1 MHKKISY
8 NLADVF
14 ELAVDTYPDR
24 EYLVADDKRCTFHEM
39 EARANRLAH
48 HLQSQGV
55 EPGDHVGIY
64 AYNCMEWVE
73 TLWAVFKIRA
83 VWININFRYVE
94 DELAYI
100 FTNADLKALVVAREF
115 LPRVVNVIDSLPEL
129 RHTVVVEDHSNASSD
144 GIQTTDYE
152 TAMAANSPE
161 RDFPQRSNDDHYIIY
176 TGGTTGMPK
185 GVVWRQEDVFF
196 ALGGGV
202 DQTTGDVVT
211 SPMDVVK
218 RGENGQMTMF
228 PLAPL
233 MHGASQWAVI
243 GRGFEGHRVVLS
255 KTFDPVETW
264 RLIEKEKI
272 NGLFITGDAMARPL
286 IEAYKS
292 FKNEIDV
299 SSFFLLASSAV
310 VFSQTVKDAFFEQ
323 FSSVMIIDSIGSSE
337 IGGGGILMAAKGQ
350 IMKGGPTVTP
360 GQGATVLDMDTLE
373 AMKPGNEK
381 EGVVARTGFI
391 PLGYYKD
398 PQKTAETFVTAAD
411 GKRYALSGDSAI
423 FEADGTITMLG
434 RGSQCINSGGEKI
447 FAEEVDSAVK
457 GHPSILDVTVVGVP
471 DERWGAV
478 VCALVE
484 LRENTPLPSLKD
496 LQDHCRG
503 TIAGYKVPRHVLQ
516 VDKVMRSPSGKP
528 DYRWAKETA
537 LKKLN
542 LSEK

>member
-1 MHKKISY
+1 MREKISY

-14 ELAVDTYPDR
+14 ELAVDTYPKR
-24 EYLVADDKRCTFHEM
+24 EYLVADHKRCTFEEM

-55 EPGDHVGIY
+55 QPGDHVGIY

-100 FTNADLKALVVAREF
+100 FTNANLTALVVAREF
-115 LPRVVNVIDSLPEL
+115 LPRVVNVIDSLPAL
-129 RHTVVVEDHSNASSD
+129 HHTVVIEDHSNASSD
-144 GIQTTDYE
+144 GIHIADYE

-161 RDFPQRSNDDHYIIY
+161 RDFPPRSGDDHYIIY

-211 SPMDVVK
+211 SPMEVVK
-218 RGENGQMTMF
+218 RGESGQMTMF

-255 KTFDPVETW
+255 RTFDPVETW
-264 RLIEKEKI
+264 ELIEREKI

-292 FKNEIDV
+292 FKTEIDV
-299 SSFFLLASSAV
+299 S
-310 VFSQTVKDAFFEQ
+310 
-323 FSSVMIIDSIGSSE
+323 
-337 IGGGGILMAAKGQ
+337 
-350 IMKGGPTVTP
+350 
-360 GQGATVLDMDTLE
+360 
-373 AMKPGNEK
+373 
-381 EGVVARTGFI
+381 
-391 PLGYYKD
+391 
-398 PQKTAETFVTAAD
+398 
-411 GKRYALSGDSAI
+411 
-423 FEADGTITMLG
+423 
-434 RGSQCINSGGEKI
+434 
-447 FAEEVDSAVK
+447 
-457 GHPSILDVTVVGVP
+457 
-471 DERWGAV
+471 
-478 VCALVE
+478 
-484 LRENTPLPSLKD
+484 
-496 LQDHCRG
+496 
-503 TIAGYKVPRHVLQ
+503 
-516 VDKVMRSPSGKP
+516 
-528 DYRWAKETA
+528 
-537 LKKLN
+537 
-542 LSEK
+542 